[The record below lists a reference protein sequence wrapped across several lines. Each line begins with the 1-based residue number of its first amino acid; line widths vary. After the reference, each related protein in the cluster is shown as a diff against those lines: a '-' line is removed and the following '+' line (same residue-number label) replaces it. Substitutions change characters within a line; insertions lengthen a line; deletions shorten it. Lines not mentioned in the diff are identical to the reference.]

1 MIIKSKDKHNNI
13 IEFNP
18 KGKSA
23 RYKVNGVKKKGVTS
37 IIGERFGKGA
47 LMWWSKE
54 NVFLAIE
61 RYLKYQKK
69 PVDEIQQFLDDIKY
83 RVKTLEEDARNIGT
97 NTHSLCEDY
106 ILGKEVI
113 TPTTEP
119 LKTMFNKFKKF
130 WDRKKIEVLETEK
143 TYYSSELDVCGTLDC
158 LVKYKGKFGIL
169 DFKTSKDFYPDM
181 PIQIHTYKKLVEDS
195 TDLKIEFLA
204 VINIPKEPV
213 KDVTMRIFQIKPK
226 YLKGFKACKYLNS
239 IEEDF
244 KKRNLEY
251 NQQRSN
257 NVQ

>member
-18 KGKSA
+18 KGRSA
-23 RYKVNGVKKKGVTS
+23 RYKVNGVNKKGVTS

-47 LMWWSKE
+47 LMWWSE
-54 NVFLAIE
+54 NCVYEALNQLLH
-61 RYLKYQKK
+61 YNKK
-69 PVDEIQQFLDDIKY
+69 PIDEIQNTLDDLKY
-83 RVKTLEEDARNIGT
+83 RVKQIKEEASTIGT
-97 NTHSLCEDY
+97 NMHTLAEQY
-106 ILGKEVI
+106 ILKKEVI
-113 TPTTEP
+113 EPSSEP

-130 WDRKKIEVLETEK
+130 WDKKKIQVLETEK

>member
-1 MIIKSKDKHNNI
+1 MIIKSKDKHGNEIDFSPNSR
-13 IEFNP
+13 
-18 KGKSA
+18 SA
-23 RYKVNGVKKKGVTS
+23 RYKVNGEIKQGVTT
-37 IIGERFGKGA
+37 IIGERFGKKP

-119 LKTMFNKFKKF
+119 LKTMFQKFKKF
-130 WDRKKIEVLETEK
+130 WDSKKIKVVETEK
-143 TYYSSELDVCGTLDC
+143 TYYSKELDVCGTLDC
-158 LVKYKGKFGIL
+158 LVKYKGKIGIL
-169 DFKTSKDFYPDM
+169 DFKTSKDFYIDM
-181 PIQIHTYKKLVEDS
+181 PIQIHTYRKLVEDS
-195 TDLKIEFLA
+195 TNLKVEFLA

-213 KDVTMRIFQIKPK
+213 KKVEMRIFDIKPK
-226 YLKGFKACKYLNS
+226 YLKGFKACKYLLS
-239 IEEDF
+239 LEKDF
-244 KKRNLEY
+244 NKRKEEY
-251 NQQRSN
+251 NKQRSN
-257 NVQ
+257 